1 MELNWRLRILIF
13 LAASCLIA
21 SACSTAPPSKGNQA
35 TANTNRAAS
44 PANSNSPAAASAA
57 KDQSTSGSIEVT
69 STPPGAKV
77 LLVSTG
83 EGGAGEPQSKGLTP
97 TTISGLAPGKYTV
110 DLEKP
115 GFRFFQKEIEVKAG
129 STVKVAAALKKQ

>member
-1 MELNWRLRILIF
+1 
-13 LAASCLIA
+13 
-21 SACSTAPPSKGNQA
+21 
-35 TANTNRAAS
+35 
-44 PANSNSPAAASAA
+44 
-57 KDQSTSGSIEVT
+57 
-69 STPPGAKV
+69 V

-83 EGGAGEPQSKGLTP
+83 EGGAVEPQSKGLTP

>member
-1 MELNWRLRILIF
+1 MELNWRFRIMVF
-13 LAASCLIA
+13 LGASCLIA
-21 SACSTAPPSKGNQA
+21 TGCSNATTSNGNQVA
-35 TANTNRAAS
+35 GNTNRAAS
-44 PANSNSPAAASAA
+44 PANANRPASASAA

-97 TTISGLAPGKYTV
+97 TTITGLAPGKYTV

-115 GFRFFQKEIEVKAG
+115 GYKFFQKEIEVKIG
-129 STVKVAAALKKQ
+129 STVKVAASLKKQ